1 MAIFYYFGLHFNVKI
16 GFLFLWFNMLYK
28 FCHFN
33 RLSTITF
40 FSVPTRLLPPI
51 LLLIIMVVDMEIRI
65 DGIAGLTMSF
75 L

>member
-1 MAIFYYFGLHFNVKI
+1 
-16 GFLFLWFNMLYK
+16 MLYK